1 MAERLPPQKGWELNH
16 FEGDG
21 MTDNQSLA
29 LPSLNILV
37 VDDERS
43 SLMLLESTLRD
54 WGHEVTACQSALEAM
69 VVIQNNPRL
78 QLLISDWEMPDMDGL
93 QLCRWARQA
102 QRDHYLFV
110 IVLTARS
117 SKEHYRAALEAG
129 ADAFLSKSYD
139 LTELYLQLRVVYRLT
154 SLESSQARQI
164 LELQEARR
172 EAEAASRSKSDF
184 LANMSH
190 EIRTPMNGV
199 LGMVGHLL
207 GTRLDPT
214 QKEYAEL
221 IKQSAENLLV
231 VLNDILDF
239 SKIEAGL
246 LEVERIPFSPAQVV
260 TEALSPFVAKA
271 LDSKVA
277 LTGVVTP
284 QVPAELKGDPARFR
298 QVLINLVSNAIKFTS
313 AGYVALTLD
322 VFDGHLVASV
332 ADTGP
337 GIARDK
343 LVEIFQP
350 FNQLDASIHRLYGG
364 TGLGLAICQR
374 LMQLMGGRMTMSSEL
389 GVGTVVRA
397 VLPLSAERQPPV
409 VFANLPEEVGLLA
422 GKDSYGQLI
431 RSTLEQNGVSIH
443 HLTPG
448 EACNGVVV
456 VDTSYASVPDGP
468 DQVVIL
474 HTGVGA
480 LGLDDERLRWVSR
493 PFTSHSLLRA
503 LMADSPSS
511 DSQRAEYVERK
522 RPLKV
527 LLAEDNPIGQTVVRL
542 MLEQEA
548 CQVTVVSDGGDA
560 AREAIEGDYQLVLM
574 DVQMPTLNGL
584 DATRQVRAWEQEH
597 GREPILIV
605 ALTAL
610 AYETDRKSTLEAGM
624 NSFLTKPV
632 VVSELKHLISE
643 IRKG

>member
-1 MAERLPPQKGWELNH
+1 
-16 FEGDG
+16 
-21 MTDNQSLA
+21 MTDDQSLA

-43 SLMLLESTLRD
+43 SLMLLESTLKE
-54 WGHEVTACQSALEAM
+54 WGHQVTACQSALEAM
-69 VVIQNNPRL
+69 VAIQGNPQL
-78 QLLISDWEMPDMDGL
+78 QLLITDWEMPEMDGL

-102 QRDHYLFV
+102 QRTQYLFV

-139 LTELYLQLRVVYRLT
+139 LTELFLQLRVVHRIT

-164 LELQEARR
+164 VELQEARR
-172 EAEAASRSKSDF
+172 EAEQASRSKSDF

-199 LGMVGHLL
+199 MGMVGHLL

-221 IKQSAENLLV
+221 IKRSAENLLV

-246 LEVERIPFSPAQVV
+246 LEVERIPFSPAQVAS
-260 TEALSPFVAKA
+260 EALSPFVAKA
-271 LDSKVA
+271 LDSRVA
-277 LTGVVTP
+277 LTGLLTP
-284 QVPAELKGDPARFR
+284 QIPAQLKGDPARFR
-298 QVLINLVSNAIKFTS
+298 QVLINLVSNAIKFT
-313 AGYVALTLD
+313 AEGHVTLTMD
-322 VFDGHLVASV
+322 VFDGHLVATV
-332 ADTGP
+332 TDTGP
-337 GIARDK
+337 GIPRDK

-350 FNQLDASIHRLYGG
+350 FNQLDPSIHRLYGG

-374 LMQLMGGRMTMSSEL
+374 LMQLMGGRLTMSSEL
-389 GVGTVVRA
+389 GTGTVVRA
-397 VLPLSAERQPPV
+397 VLPLTGEGNTPDSFPRLPSA
-409 VFANLPEEVGLLA
+409 VGLLA
-422 GKDSYGQLI
+422 GKDAYGQLI
-431 RSTLEQNGVSIH
+431 RTTLEQRGVRIQT
-443 HLTPG
+443 LQPG
-448 EACNGVVV
+448 ELYEGTVV
-456 VDTSYASVPDGP
+456 VDTSYASVPECC
-468 DQVVIL
+468 DQVVIV
-474 HTGVGA
+474 HTDSGS
-480 LGLDDERLRWVSR
+480 LGLDDDRLRWVSR

-503 LMADSPSS
+503 LVSEPVDGEDTDDEES
-511 DSQRAEYVERK
+511 EKK
-522 RPLKV
+522 RPLRV

-584 DATRQVRAWEQEH
+584 DATRRVRAWEQEH
-597 GREPILIV
+597 GRVPVLIV

>member
-1 MAERLPPQKGWELNH
+1 
-16 FEGDG
+16 
-21 MTDNQSLA
+21 MTDDQRLV

-43 SLMLLESTLRD
+43 SLMLLESTLKE
-54 WGHEVTACQSALEAM
+54 WGHQVTACQTALEAM
-69 VVIQNNPRL
+69 VVIQTNPKL
-78 QLLISDWEMPDMDGL
+78 QLLITDWEMPELDGL

-102 QRDHYLFV
+102 PRAHYLFV

-117 SKEHYRAALEAG
+117 SKEHYRTALEAG

-139 LTELYLQLRVVYRLT
+139 LTELFLQLRVVHRIT
-154 SLESSQARQI
+154 SLESNLARQI
-164 LELQEARR
+164 VELEEARR
-172 EAEAASRSKSDF
+172 EAEQASRSKSDF

-207 GTRLDPT
+207 GTRLEST

-246 LEVERIPFSPAQVV
+246 LEVERIPFSPAQVAS
-260 TEALSPFVAKA
+260 EALSPFVMKA
-271 LDSKVA
+271 LEAKVA
-277 LTGVVTP
+277 LTGILTP
-284 QVPAELKGDPARFR
+284 RVPGELKGDPARFR

-313 AGYVALTLD
+313 VGHVTLTLD
-322 VFDGHLVASV
+322 VLDGNLVASV

-337 GIARDK
+337 GISGDK
-343 LVEIFQP
+343 LAEVFQP
-350 FNQLDASIHRLYGG
+350 FHQLDSSIHRLYGG

-374 LMQLMGGRMTMSSEL
+374 LMQLMGGRLTISSE
-389 GVGTVVRA
+389 VGAGTLVRA
-397 VLPLSAERQPPV
+397 SLPLSQQRQPPIR
-409 VFANLPEEVGLLA
+409 FPNLPEEIGLLA
-422 GKDSYGQLI
+422 ARDSYGQLI
-431 RSTLEQNGVSIH
+431 RSTLEQVGVRIRD
-443 HLTPG
+443 LKAG
-448 EACNGVVV
+448 EAYSGPTV
-456 VDTSYASVPDGP
+456 VDTRVAGVPESP
-468 DQVVIL
+468 AKVVLL
-474 HTGVGA
+474 HTDNVE
-480 LGLDDERLRWVSR
+480 LGLEDPRLSWVSR

-503 LMADSPSS
+503 LCQEETI
-511 DSQRAEYVERK
+511 SQRSGEEGSEQKELLR
-522 RPLKV
+522 V

-548 CQVTVVSDGGDA
+548 CEVTVVADGDDA
-560 AREAIEGDYQLVLM
+560 AREAIQGNYQLVLM
-574 DVQMPTLNGL
+574 DVQMPTVNGL
-584 DATRQVRAWEQEH
+584 DATRQVRAWERIH
-597 GREPILIV
+597 GREPVLIV

-632 VVSELKHLISE
+632 VVSELKHLIRE
-643 IRKG
+643 IRRS

>member
-1 MAERLPPQKGWELNH
+1 
-16 FEGDG
+16 
-21 MTDNQSLA
+21 MTDDQSLA

-43 SLMLLESTLRD
+43 SLMLLESTLKE
-54 WGHEVTACQSALEAM
+54 WGHQVTACQSALEAM
-69 VVIQNNPRL
+69 VAIQNNPHL
-78 QLLISDWEMPDMDGL
+78 QLLITDWEMPDMDGL

-102 QRDHYLFV
+102 QRNHYLFV

-117 SKEHYRAALEAG
+117 SKDHYRAALEAG

-139 LTELYLQLRVVYRLT
+139 LTELYLQLRVVHRLT
-154 SLESSQARQI
+154 SLESNQARQI
-164 LELQEARR
+164 VELQDARR

-207 GTRLDPT
+207 GTRLEPT
-214 QKEYAEL
+214 QKEFAEL

-260 TEALSPFVAKA
+260 SEALSPFVAKS

-277 LTGVVTP
+277 LTGLISP
-284 QVPAELKGDPARFR
+284 RVPAELKGDPARLR
-298 QVLINLVSNAIKFTS
+298 QVLINLVSNAIKFTARGHVVLS
-313 AGYVALTLD
+313 MD
-322 VFDGHLVASV
+322 VCENHLVASV
-332 ADTGP
+332 TDTGP

-343 LVEIFQP
+343 LDEIFQP
-350 FNQLDASIHRLYGG
+350 FSQVDPSIHRLYGG

-374 LMQLMGGRMTMSSEL
+374 LMQLMGGRLTMSSEP

-397 VLPLSAERQPPV
+397 VLPLSIECEPPL
-409 VFANLPEEVGLLA
+409 VFPNLPEEVGLLA
-422 GKDSYGQLI
+422 GNDSYGQLI
-431 RSTLEQNGVSIH
+431 RTTLEQNGVTFQELS
-443 HLTPG
+443 PG
-448 EACNGVVV
+448 QSYPGIVV
-456 VDTSYASVPDGP
+456 VDTGFAGLPEGP
-468 DQVVIL
+468 DHLVIL
-474 HTGVGA
+474 HTDSGA
-480 LGLDDERLRWVSR
+480 LGLDDERMRWVSR

-503 LMADSPSS
+503 LVGEDLDGRDECDES
-511 DSQRAEYVERK
+511 DEGK

-548 CQVTVVSDGGDA
+548 CQVTVVSDGSDA
-560 AREAIEGDYQLVLM
+560 AREAIQGDYQLVLM
-574 DVQMPTLNGL
+574 DVQMPNLNGL
-584 DATRQVRAWEQEH
+584 DATRQVRAWETEH
-597 GREPILIV
+597 GREPVLIV

-632 VVSELKHLISE
+632 VVAELKHLISE

>member
-1 MAERLPPQKGWELNH
+1 
-16 FEGDG
+16 
-21 MTDNQSLA
+21 MTDDQSLA

-54 WGHEVTACQSALEAM
+54 WGHQVTACQSALEAM
-69 VVIQNNPRL
+69 VAIQGNSQL
-78 QLLISDWEMPDMDGL
+78 QLLITDWEMPEMDGL

-102 QRDHYLFV
+102 QRSHYLFV

-207 GTRLDPT
+207 STRLEPT

-246 LEVERIPFSPAQVV
+246 LEVERIPFSPAQVAS
-260 TEALSPFVAKA
+260 EALSPFVAKA
-271 LDSKVA
+271 LDAKVA
-277 LTGVVTP
+277 LTGLITP
-284 QVPAELKGDPARFR
+284 QVPAELKGDPARLR
-298 QVLINLVSNAIKFTS
+298 QVLINLVSNAIKFT
-313 AGYVALTLD
+313 AKGHVTLTLD
-322 VFDGHLVASV
+322 VFDRHLVASV

-337 GIARDK
+337 GIAREK

-350 FNQLDASIHRLYGG
+350 FSQLDPSIHRLYGG

-374 LMQLMGGRMTMSSEL
+374 LMQLMGGRLTMSSEL

-397 VLPLSAERQPPV
+397 VLPLSAEQLPPQ
-409 VFANLPEEVGLLA
+409 VFSNLPEEVGLLA
-422 GKDSYGQLI
+422 DRGAYGQLI

-443 HLTPG
+443 HLQPG
-448 EACNGVVV
+448 ETYSGVVV
-456 VDTSYASVPDGP
+456 VDTSYASVPEHSE
-468 DQVVIL
+468 QVVIL
-474 HTGVGA
+474 HTDVGA
-480 LGLDDERLRWVSR
+480 LGLDDERMRWVSR

-503 LMADSPSS
+503 LAGDGSGTESEC
-511 DSQRAEYVERK
+511 DQELEK
-522 RPLKV
+522 RQPLRV

-548 CQVTVVSDGGDA
+548 CEVTVVSDGGEA
-560 AREAIEGDYQLVLM
+560 AREAIQGDYQLVLM

-597 GREPILIV
+597 GREPVLIV

-632 VVSELKHLISE
+632 VVAELKHLINE

>member
-1 MAERLPPQKGWELNH
+1 
-16 FEGDG
+16 
-21 MTDNQSLA
+21 MTDDQSLA

-43 SLMLLESTLRD
+43 SLMLLESTLKD
-54 WGHEVTACQSALEAM
+54 WGHQVTACQNALEAM
-69 VVIQNNPRL
+69 VAIQNNHQL
-78 QLLISDWEMPDMDGL
+78 QLLITDWEMPEMDGL

-102 QRDHYLFV
+102 QRSQYLFV

-117 SKEHYRAALEAG
+117 SKEHYRTALEAG

-139 LTELYLQLRVVYRLT
+139 LTELYLQLRVVHRIT
-154 SLESSQARQI
+154 SLESNQARQI
-164 LELQEARR
+164 VELQEARR
-172 EAEAASRSKSDF
+172 EAEQASRSKSDF

-207 GTRLDPT
+207 GTRLEPT

-246 LEVERIPFSPAQVV
+246 LEVERIPFSPAQVAA
-260 TEALSPFVAKA
+260 EALSPFVAKA

-277 LTGVVTP
+277 LTGLLTP
-284 QVPAELKGDPARFR
+284 QIPAELKGDPARFR

-313 AGYVALTLD
+313 EGHVTLTMD
-322 VFDGHLVASV
+322 VFDHHLVASV

-337 GIARDK
+337 GIAREK

-350 FNQLDASIHRLYGG
+350 FNQLDPSIHRLYGG

-374 LMQLMGGRMTMSSEL
+374 LMQLMGGRLTMSSEV

-397 VLPLSAERQPPV
+397 VLPLSQEREPSE
-409 VFANLPEEVGLLA
+409 VFTNLPDEVGLLA
-422 GKDSYGQLI
+422 GKDGYGQLV
-431 RSTLEQNGVSIH
+431 RSTLEQRGVKIQY
-443 HLTPG
+443 LRPG
-448 EACNGVVV
+448 EPFRGTVV
-456 VDTSYASVPDGP
+456 VDTSFAPVPEDCE
-468 DQVVIL
+468 QVVIL
-474 HTGVGA
+474 HTDSGS
-480 LGLDDERLRWVSR
+480 LGLDDERLHWVSR

-503 LMADSPSS
+503 LVSEAS
-511 DSQRAEYVERK
+511 DSDPEDDETFERK
-522 RPLKV
+522 RTLRV

-548 CQVTVVSDGGDA
+548 CEVTVVSDGGDA
-560 AREAIEGDYQLVLM
+560 AREAIEGEYQLVLM

-584 DATRQVRAWEQEH
+584 DATRQVRAWEQQH
-597 GREPILIV
+597 GREPVLIV

-610 AYETDRKSTLEAGM
+610 AYETDRKSTLDAGM

-632 VVSELKHLISE
+632 VVAELKHLISE

>member
-1 MAERLPPQKGWELNH
+1 
-16 FEGDG
+16 
-21 MTDNQSLA
+21 MTEEQSLV

-43 SLMLLESTLRD
+43 SLMLLESTLNE
-54 WGHEVTACQSALEAM
+54 WGHQVTACQSALEAM
-69 VVIQNNPRL
+69 VAIQQNHQL
-78 QLLISDWEMPDMDGL
+78 QLLITDWEMPEMDGL

-102 QRDHYLFV
+102 ERSQYLFV

-139 LTELYLQLRVVYRLT
+139 LTELYLQLRVVHRIT
-154 SLESSQARQI
+154 SLESNQARQI
-164 LELQEARR
+164 VELQEARR
-172 EAEAASRSKSDF
+172 EAEQASRSKSDF

-207 GTRLDPT
+207 GTRLEPT

-246 LEVERIPFSPAQVV
+246 LEVERIPFSPAQVAS
-260 TEALSPFVAKA
+260 EALSPFVAKA

-277 LTGVVTP
+277 LTGLLTP
-284 QVPAELKGDPARFR
+284 QIPARLKGDPARFR

-313 AGYVALTLD
+313 VGHVTLTMD
-322 VFDGHLVASV
+322 VFDQHLVASV

-350 FNQLDASIHRLYGG
+350 FNQLDPSIHRLYGG

-374 LMQLMGGRMTMSSEL
+374 LMQLMGGRLTMSSEL

-397 VLPLSAERQPPV
+397 VLPLSSEREPTDS
-409 VFANLPEEVGLLA
+409 FAHLPDQVGLLCGQNA
-422 GKDSYGQLI
+422 YGNFI
-431 RSTLEQNGVSIH
+431 CSALEQRGVKIH
-443 HLTPG
+443 HLQPG
-448 EACNGVVV
+448 QTYSGTVV
-456 VDTSYASVPDGP
+456 VDSGFAPVPEGSE
-468 DQVVIL
+468 QVVIL
-474 HTGVGA
+474 HTEAGGLGPDVG
-480 LGLDDERLRWVSR
+480 RQRWVSR

-503 LMADSPSS
+503 LVGEVESS
-511 DSQRAEYVERK
+511 HPQEDEAGEGK
-522 RPLKV
+522 RTLRV

-548 CQVTVVSDGGDA
+548 CEVTVVSDGGDA
-560 AREAIEGDYQLVLM
+560 AREAIQGDYQLVLM

-584 DATRQVRAWEQEH
+584 DATRQVRAWEQQS
-597 GREPILIV
+597 GREPVLIV

-610 AYETDRKSTLEAGM
+610 AYETDRQSTLEAGM